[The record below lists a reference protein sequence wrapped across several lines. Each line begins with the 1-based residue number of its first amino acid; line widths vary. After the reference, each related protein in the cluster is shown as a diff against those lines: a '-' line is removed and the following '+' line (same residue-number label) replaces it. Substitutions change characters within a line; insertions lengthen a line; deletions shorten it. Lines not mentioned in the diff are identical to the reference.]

1 MISKPDIHQPEADH
15 SEAGQ
20 PAGDAAANPGNNPN
34 VGPAPVEARPNHVGE
49 KTYRAP
55 DAPEGYRREIERM
68 PEKTAVDAVERDM
81 GAAVEAVKDKL

>member
-1 MISKPDIHQPEADH
+1 MTSKPDVEQ
-15 SEAGQ
+15 SEVDRSNGGQ

-34 VGPAPVEARPNHVGE
+34 VGAGPVKARPNHVGE

-55 DAPEGYRREIERM
+55 NAPEDYQREVDRM

-81 GAAVEAVKDKL
+81 GAATDAVKSKL